1 MTILRIGVWE
11 WCPCLHK
18 EKQCG
23 QPNQKSKYS
32 NEKADSDNEDD
43 ENNHKIR
50 GLGVNIYEKGMIV
63 DVKKVSSHPVKTKK
77 KDQRIM
83 FMPVFN

>member
-1 MTILRIGVWE
+1 MRKQTVTMKMMT
-11 WCPCLHK
+11 
-18 EKQCG
+18 
-23 QPNQKSKYS
+23 
-32 NEKADSDNEDD
+32 
-43 ENNHKIR
+43 

-77 KDQRIM
+77 KDQRFM

>member
-1 MTILRIGVWE
+1 MRKQTVTMKMMT
-11 WCPCLHK
+11 
-18 EKQCG
+18 
-23 QPNQKSKYS
+23 
-32 NEKADSDNEDD
+32 
-43 ENNHKIR
+43 

>member
-1 MTILRIGVWE
+1 MR
-11 WCPCLHK
+11 
-18 EKQCG
+18 KQTVTM
-23 QPNQKSKYS
+23 KM
-32 NEKADSDNEDD
+32 
-43 ENNHKIR
+43 IR